1 MLYLSRLLG
10 SRVYAQES
18 EGSVV
23 LGRLEDVVIQAGQSN
38 PLARGFIL
46 RGRRGD
52 AFWVP
57 SGQLLPEAD
66 GRLVVRSPQRSIRLF
81 LPETRTIRLGLDV
94 LDKQVIDIMG
104 HKVVRVNDVQVAWAG
119 EALRI
124 VAVDVGW
131 TGFLQRLGLGGLVGL
146 LRRLGFHPRERVIPW
161 ALVEPLGSPASP
173 LKLSIAWNKLRGYH
187 PADLASLLPDLDPEE
202 QVALLRSLD
211 LRDAAEVVSRIEE
224 APLRRAILERLPKE
238 LASDLLER
246 MAPDDAA
253 DVLAELP
260 RDDQEAI
267 VGGMEKAQRSDV
279 ERLMRYGPHSAG
291 GLMTTDFIAF
301 PERLTAQEA
310 IDRLR
315 VLAPDAETIYY
326 LYVVAEDG
334 RLVGTLTL
342 RDLIV
347 APPDRPLGAVMHR
360 RVISVP
366 LEADEERVVDVMAHY
381 DFLALPVV
389 DDEGRLQGI
398 ITYDDVMDVVLERG
412 GWKRRLRA
420 RD

>member
-1 MLYLSRLLG
+1 MLFLSQLLG
-10 SRVYAQES
+10 SRVYALES
-18 EGSVV
+18 EGSIV

-57 SGQLLPEAD
+57 SGQLAPDAD

-81 LPETRTIRLGLDV
+81 LPEARTIRLGLDV

-104 HKVVRVNDVQVAWAG
+104 RKVVRVNDVQVAWAG
-119 EALRI
+119 ETLRI

-131 TGFLQRLGLGGLVGL
+131 TGFLQRLGLGWLTAV
-146 LRRLGFHPRERVIPW
+146 LRRLGLGPRERLIPW

-187 PADLASLLPDLDPEE
+187 PADLAALLPDLDPEE
-202 QVALLRSLD
+202 QVALLRSLE
-211 LRDAAEVVSRIEE
+211 LRDAAEVISRIEE
-224 APLRRAILERLPKE
+224 PPLRRSLLERLPTG
-238 LASDLLER
+238 LASDILEQ

-267 VGGMEKAQRSDV
+267 VGGMERAERSDV

-326 LYVVAEDG
+326 LYVVSEDG
-334 RLVGTLTL
+334 RLVGTLSL

-347 APPDRPLGAVMHR
+347 APPDRPLSAVMHR
-360 RVISVP
+360 RVVSVP
-366 LEADEERVVDVMAHY
+366 LEADEETVVDVMARY

-389 DDEGRLQGI
+389 DEQGRLQGI